1 MKHWIISLLI
11 GIIMLMSQTAIAGRC
26 TGKASC
32 NACTN
37 CSSCKYCNEGGGTC
51 GKCSSGAFGISAGRT
66 TSFWSSKWPWII
78 FSGVLVILLFNNRKK
93 NN

>member
-1 MKHWIISLLI
+1 MKHWIFSLLT
-11 GIIMLMSQTAIAGRC
+11 GITMFVSQPAIAGRC
-26 TGKASC
+26 TGKAAC

-51 GKCSSGAFGISAGRT
+51 GKCSSGNIFGISNG
-66 TSFWSSKWPWII
+66 SFWSSKWPWII
-78 FSGVLVILLFNNRKK
+78 SCGVLVIALFNKRKK

>member
-11 GIIMLMSQTAIAGRC
+11 GVAMLVGRPAIAGRC
-26 TGKASC
+26 TGKAAC

-51 GKCSSGAFGISAGRT
+51 GKCNSHDMLGKSG
-66 TSFWSSKWPWII
+66 SFWSSKWPWII
-78 FSGVLVILLFNNRKK
+78 SCGVLVFVLFNNRKK